1 MQPSMLEGVPANV
14 ALARLLYECG
24 GVTAAERALDDALR
38 QAERDGDA
46 ARAGSIAA
54 MRVLLRAH
62 GARCAW
68 LGELRATGL
77 DDAADAPERTVE
89 RCARLFDWAVSRSEE
104 GSVAAYSLGDPALLA
119 AATGEVVRV
128 LEAWG
133 TLAPDRDV
141 LEIGCGIGRL
151 LVALAPRVRG
161 AHGIDISEGM
171 LAAAR
176 RRCADAPNVRLSR
189 CSGRDLSMFPD
200 ARFHLVCALDSFP
213 YIHRGGRALVERHI
227 AEMMRVLAPGG
238 DIAIFNWSY
247 RDDPAADRR
256 EVAELA
262 ARAGLEVTACGT
274 RPFTMWDG
282 VAFRLR
288 GGRGR
293 PRRPGRRPPRTWWDP
308 RRSR

>member
-1 MQPSMLEGVPANV
+1 MMEPSMPDGVPANV

-24 GVTAAERALDDALR
+24 SVAAAERALDDALHR
-38 QAERDGDA
+38 AERDGER
-46 ARAGSIAA
+46 ARAAPLA
-54 MRVLLRAH
+54 EMRALLRAH

-68 LGELRATGL
+68 LGELRTTGL

-128 LEAWG
+128 LDAWG
-133 TLAPDRDV
+133 ALAPHRDV

-151 LVALAPRVRG
+151 LLALAPRVRE

-176 RRCADAPNVRLSR
+176 RRCAGAPNVRLSR
-189 CSGRDLSMFPD
+189 CSGHDLSSFSD
-200 ARFHLVCALDSFP
+200 ARFHLVCVLDSFP
-213 YIHRGGRALVERHI
+213 YIHRGGHALVERHLS
-227 AEMMRVLAPGG
+227 EMTRVLAPGG
-238 DIAIFNWSY
+238 DIAVFNWSY

-262 ARAGLEVTACGT
+262 ARAGLELVACGT

-282 VAFRLR
+282 VAFHLR
-288 GGRGR
+288 ATRDPGLWTR
-293 PRRPGRRPPRTWWDP
+293 PAAGPD
-308 RRSR
+308 